1 MSLGARVA
9 VVELRP
15 EIDIEPEPLAEVV
28 RDRDVENDAAAS
40 AVERVVDHG
49 ASDRHAEA
57 DVIARYRYGHGF
69 GGERN
74 ERVFLALGA
83 QVHQVRAELDGPA
96 EIDYASRA
104 EHSDVVTI
112 EGKRAPGL
120 DLAGA
125 GLADLGIIN
134 VVGAAEPCG
143 HGLGGG
149 CKHDD

>member
-1 MSLGARVA
+1 MRIGFRSNQAEDLGNDAPMRHENPGDGKEAARVA

-15 EIDIEPEPLAEVV
+15 EIDIEPEPLTEVV

-49 ASDRHAEA
+49 ASDCHAEA

-83 QVHQVRAELDGPA
+83 QVH
-96 EIDYASRA
+96 
-104 EHSDVVTI
+104 
-112 EGKRAPGL
+112 
-120 DLAGA
+120 
-125 GLADLGIIN
+125 
-134 VVGAAEPCG
+134 
-143 HGLGGG
+143 
-149 CKHDD
+149 